1 MEAKTWQETRILKD
15 EVTFCNKDMNE
26 QAEIT
31 WKARDQEIAEAEKR
45 LEVLWDWCQKALDYR
60 EKETAEAHKAGM
72 QKVAKF
78 IDNLE
83 NYRKGYLDVPKWQA
97 FKKENGLK

>member
-1 MEAKTWQETRILKD
+1 MKAKDTMSKELQDKLYFEATGCSPGVICGWE
-15 EVTFCNKDMNE
+15 
-26 QAEIT
+26 
-31 WKARDQEIAEAEKR
+31 RDIMSASFG
-45 LEVLWDWCQKALDYR
+45 
-60 EKETAEAHKAGM
+60 AGM